1 MNLPELKNQLNDL
14 RKKETIA
21 QTREQLLNEEKDKL
35 LSEISSLLIDINKL
49 EIFSSEE
56 LNTSNLKNI
65 IEKLGKHIEEE
76 ISKSNL
82 PPELS

>member
-56 LNTSNLKNI
+56 LTTSNLKNI